1 MDKNQKIHCHVES
14 CIYNDFER
22 NRCSLD
28 EIIVQPCE
36 GCLTG
41 EADESMCGSY
51 ESYNEDV

>member
-1 MDKNQKIHCHVES
+1 MDRNQKIHCHVES
-14 CIYNDFER
+14 CLYNDIDT

-36 GCLTG
+36 GCSTD

-51 ESYNEDV
+51 ESYNADE